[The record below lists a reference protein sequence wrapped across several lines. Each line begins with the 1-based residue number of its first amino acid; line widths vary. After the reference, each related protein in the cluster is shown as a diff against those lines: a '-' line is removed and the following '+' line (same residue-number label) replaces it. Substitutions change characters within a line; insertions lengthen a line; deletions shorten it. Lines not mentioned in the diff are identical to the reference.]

1 MRDLMKELMEKLD
14 NLNTREDFVSFVKL
28 LAENLKNNPGEW
40 ENKDLVSYMGAIAS
54 WTEDSDGYYRNMNLP
69 IPQNVDWK
77 AFANILIAAK
87 MYE

>member
-1 MRDLMKELMEKLD
+1 MKELIEKLD
-14 NLNTREDFVSFVKL
+14 TLNTKEDFVNFVEL
-28 LAENLKNNPGEW
+28 LVENLKNDPGEW
-40 ENKDLVSYMGAIAS
+40 ENKDLASYLGAIAS

-77 AFANILIAAK
+77 AFANILMAAK